1 MSSTKGRGDS
11 WWTYMSSLGDTQ
23 WGPWPCAPWGA
34 SLQCA
39 SLLAFST
46 YTGRRLCPK
55 GPLPEPIFSSVQRAN
70 FVSPVAVPISAG
82 PRRFHLPGLDRTRS
96 SLLHLRALG
105 WDPCPAW
112 GAALGLHLPYP
123 EPAQML
129 AASSPGPLPPHVR
142 SLKDPMASAC
152 LCSLGGQMVPGN

>member
-1 MSSTKGRGDS
+1 MVDIYEQFGGHPVGTLALC
-11 WWTYMSSLGDTQ
+11 TM
-23 WGPWPCAPWGA
+23 GA

-105 WDPCPAW
+105 
-112 GAALGLHLPYP
+112 
-123 EPAQML
+123 
-129 AASSPGPLPPHVR
+129 
-142 SLKDPMASAC
+142 
-152 LCSLGGQMVPGN
+152 